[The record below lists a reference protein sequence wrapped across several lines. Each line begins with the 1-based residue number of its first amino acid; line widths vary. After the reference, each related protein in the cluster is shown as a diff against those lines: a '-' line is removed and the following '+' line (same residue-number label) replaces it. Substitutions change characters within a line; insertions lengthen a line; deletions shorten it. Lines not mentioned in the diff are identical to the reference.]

1 MDPIWSPTTIEI
13 QTLCKPNVFTLWL
26 YNKTL
31 EKENIVKNKLMKDKL
46 VKAEL
51 EHKKI
56 LEKVASSK
64 AILINQTNKPKT
76 EIRINNDGSICKFLG

>member
-13 QTLCKPNVFTLWL
+13 QALSKPNVFTLWL

-31 EKENIVKNKLMKDKL
+31 EKENIIKDKL
-46 VKAEL
+46 IKAEL

-56 LEKVASSK
+56 LDKAASLK
-64 AILINQTNKPKT
+64 AILINQTNKPKA

>member
-13 QTLCKPNVFTLWL
+13 QALSKPNVFTLWL

-31 EKENIVKNKLMKDKL
+31 EKENIIKNKLD
-46 VKAEL
+46 KAEL

-56 LEKVASSK
+56 VEKAASLK
-64 AILINQTNKPKT
+64 AILINQTNKPKA

>member
-13 QTLCKPNVFTLWL
+13 QALSKPNVFTLWL

-31 EKENIVKNKLMKDKL
+31 EKENIETNKLVKDKL
-46 VKAEL
+46 IKAEL

-56 LEKVASSK
+56 LDKAASLK
-64 AILINQTNKPKT
+64 AILINQTNKPKA